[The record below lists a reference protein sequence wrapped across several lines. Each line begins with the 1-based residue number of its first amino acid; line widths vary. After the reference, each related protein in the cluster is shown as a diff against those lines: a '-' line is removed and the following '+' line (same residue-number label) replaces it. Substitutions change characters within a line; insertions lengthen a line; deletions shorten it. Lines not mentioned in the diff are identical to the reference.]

1 MASAANCS
9 GMFIKRCEIMS
20 AIRVVKIPDGVKA
33 QLDGSQLRVTGPKGQ
48 LSRSMRFPQVIVI
61 CKGNEVTISTDS
73 KRKEI
78 TAMVGTLEAHTK
90 NMCRGVIDGF
100 EYHMKMVYSH
110 FPIQLKLQ
118 GNRLEIANFLG
129 EKKAR
134 YARIEL
140 GVAAKI
146 ANDEVILTGIDRE
159 LVGISAAN
167 IEHATRIRNRD
178 PRVFQDGIYIVQRG

>member
-1 MASAANCS
+1 MVANCS

-20 AIRVVKIPDGVKA
+20 AVRIVKIPEGVKA
-33 QLDGSQLRVTGPKGQ
+33 RLDGSQLEVKGPKGQ
-48 LSRSMRFPQVIVI
+48 LSRNMRFPQVIVT
-61 CKGNEVTISTDS
+61 CEGNEVTISTES
-73 KRKEI
+73 NRKEM

-90 NMCRGVIDGF
+90 NMCRGVSEGF

-134 YARIEL
+134 YARIEP
-140 GVAAKI
+140 GVTAKI
-146 ANDEVILTGIDRE
+146 ANDEVVLTGIDRE
-159 LVGISAAN
+159 LVGTSAAN
-167 IEHATRIRNRD
+167 IEHATHIRNRD
-178 PRVFQDGIYIVQRG
+178 PRVFQDGIYIVQRS